1 MRALALA
8 ISSALLCAPATAAP
22 IARSAIRVID
32 GDTIAVG
39 KLHYRLV
46 GFDAPEIGRARC
58 PVERAL
64 GLAARDRLR
73 EIVGNG
79 RLDLTEVACAC
90 AAKTVGTHLCNYG
103 RRCGVL
109 TVAGRDVGAILIREG
124 LAHPYPYDRR
134 RAKAPGWCGR

>member
-1 MRALALA
+1 MRAVTIALA
-8 ISSALLCAPATAAP
+8 ALICTGAAAEPISPA
-22 IARSAIRVID
+22 SIRVID

-39 KLHYRLV
+39 KIHYRLV
-46 GFDAPEIGRARC
+46 GFDAPETLHARC
-58 PVERAL
+58 PAERAM

-79 RLDLTEVACAC
+79 RLDLTDVPCAC
-90 AAKTVGTHLCNYG
+90 PAKTVGTHLCNYG
-103 RRCGVL
+103 RRCATL